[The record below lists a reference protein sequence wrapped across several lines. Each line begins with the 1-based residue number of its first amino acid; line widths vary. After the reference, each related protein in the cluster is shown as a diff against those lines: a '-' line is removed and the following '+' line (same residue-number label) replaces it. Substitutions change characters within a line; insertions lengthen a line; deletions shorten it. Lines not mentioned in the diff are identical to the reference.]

1 MTSVKTSANTSV
13 NTTAEPSRRRFLQGS
28 LLTGAAA
35 LAGPALLSACG
46 SGDIVSALKPA
57 RIRVFGDGL
66 SFLGNPRFTV
76 NDGSARL
83 WVDQLASR
91 YGLALTAADSFAAGN
106 ATAADIASQIAASGT
121 PEANDLFVINAPMAD
136 IFASGAN
143 VATAEAA
150 GRALAVAMRNLI
162 AAGAQYVLF
171 AGVYDLGKSPAAI
184 ALGQQTAF
192 STASLALNDAVKVN
206 STDLGKNLLF
216 VDLAFYVDELV
227 RIPGTY
233 GLTNST
239 APVCTVSPATGCTPA
254 TLVASNY
261 VDYLFADDRRFTPEA
276 HRLFGDYAFDQINR
290 RF

>member
-1 MTSVKTSANTSV
+1 MTSVKT
-13 NTTAEPSRRRFLQGS
+13 TAAAPSRRRFLQGS

-46 SGDIVSALKPA
+46 DGDIVSALQPT

-76 NDGSARL
+76 NDGAARL

-106 ATAADIASQIAASGT
+106 ATASSIASQIAAAGT
-121 PEANDLFVINAPMAD
+121 PGPNDLFVINAPMAD

-150 GRALAVAMRNLI
+150 GKTLAIAVQNLI
-162 AAGAQYVLF
+162 ASGAQYVVL

-184 ALGQQTAF
+184 ALGQQSAL
-192 STASLALNDAVKVN
+192 SAASLALNNAFKVN
-206 STDLGKNLLF
+206 ATDLGKNLLF
-216 VDLAFYVDELV
+216 VDLAFYVNELI
-227 RIPGTY
+227 RLPGSY
-233 GLTNST
+233 GLTNVT
-239 APVCTVSPATGCTPA
+239 AAVCTVSPATACTPT

-261 VDYLFADDRRFTPEA
+261 VDYVFADDRHLTPEA
-276 HRLFGDYAFDQINR
+276 HRLFGDYAFDQANR

>member
-1 MTSVKTSANTSV
+1 MTSVKTSANT
-13 NTTAEPSRRRFLQGS
+13 TAAPSRRRFLKGS

-46 SGDIVSALKPA
+46 SGDIVSALKPS
-57 RIRVFGDGL
+57 RIRVLGDGL
-66 SFLGNPRFTV
+66 SFLGSPRFTV

-91 YGLALTAADSFAAGN
+91 YGLALTATDSFAAGN
-106 ATAADIASQIAASGT
+106 ATAADIAGQVTAAGA
-121 PEANDLFVINAPMAD
+121 PGVNDLFVVNAPMAD

-143 VATAEAA
+143 VNTAEAA
-150 GRALAVAMRNLI
+150 GRALAIAMRSLV
-162 AAGAQYVLF
+162 ASGAQYVLF

-184 ALGQQTAF
+184 ALGQQAAF
-192 STASLALNDAVKVN
+192 SAASLALNNAFKVN
-206 STDLGKNLLF
+206 SSDLGKNLLF
-216 VDLAFYVDELV
+216 VDLAFYVNELV

-239 APVCTVSPATGCTPA
+239 AAVCTVSPATACTTT

-261 VDYLFADDRRFTPEA
+261 VDYLFADDRHLTPES
-276 HRLFGDYAFDQINR
+276 HRLFGDYAFDQISR
-290 RF
+290 RW

>member
-1 MTSVKTSANTSV
+1 MTSVKISANIAAV
-13 NTTAEPSRRRFLQGS
+13 PSRRRFLQGG

-46 SGDIVSALKPA
+46 DGDIVSALKPS

-66 SFLGNPRFTV
+66 GFLGSPRFTV

-91 YGLALTAADSFAAGN
+91 YGLALTAADSFAAGS
-106 ATAADIASQIAASGT
+106 ATASDIAGQIAAAGA
-121 PEANDLFVINAPMAD
+121 PRVNDLFVINAPMAD

-150 GRALAVAMRNLI
+150 GATLAVAMRNLI
-162 AAGAQYVLF
+162 ASGAQYVLF
-171 AGVYDLGKSPAAI
+171 AGVYDLGKSPAAV
-184 ALGQQTAF
+184 ALGQQSAF
-192 STASLALNDAVKVN
+192 SAASLALNNSFKIN

-216 VDLAFYVDELV
+216 VDLGFYVNELI
-227 RIPGTY
+227 RIPATY
-233 GLTNST
+233 GLTNVTS
-239 APVCTVSPATGCTPA
+239 PVCTVSPATACTTS
-254 TLVASNY
+254 TLVASNH
-261 VDYLFADDRRFTPEA
+261 VDYLFADDRHLTPEA

-290 RF
+290 RW

>member
-1 MTSVKTSANTSV
+1 MTSVKTSAP
-13 NTTAEPSRRRFLQGS
+13 TAAPSRRRFLQGS

-46 SGDIVSALKPA
+46 DGDIVSALKPS

-66 SFLGNPRFTV
+66 GFLGSPRFTV

-106 ATAADIASQIAASGT
+106 ATASSIAGQIAAAGA
-121 PEANDLFVINAPMAD
+121 PRANDLFVINAPMAD

-150 GRALAVAMRNLI
+150 GQALAIAMRNLI
-162 AAGAQYVLF
+162 ASGAQYVVL

-184 ALGQQTAF
+184 ALGQQSAF
-192 STASLALNDAVKVN
+192 SAASLALNNAFKVN
-206 STDLGKNLLF
+206 ASDLGKNLLF
-216 VDLAFYVDELV
+216 TDLAFYVNELI
-227 RIPGTY
+227 RLPGSY
-233 GLTNST
+233 GLTNVTS
-239 APVCTVSPATGCTPA
+239 AVCTVSPATACTTA

-261 VDYLFADDRRFTPEA
+261 VDYLFADDRHITSEA

-290 RF
+290 RW

>member
-1 MTSVKTSANTSV
+1 MNSVKTSAH
-13 NTTAEPSRRRFLQGS
+13 TAAAPSRRRFLQGS

-46 SGDIVSALKPA
+46 SGDIVSALKPS
-57 RIRVFGDGL
+57 RIRVLGDGL

-83 WVDQLASR
+83 WVDQIASR
-91 YGLALTAADSFAAGN
+91 YGLALTAADSFAAGG
-106 ATAADIASQIAASGT
+106 ATAASISAQIAAAGAPGS
-121 PEANDLFVINAPMAD
+121 NDLFVVNAPMAD

-150 GRALAVAMRNLI
+150 GKALAGAMRNLI
-162 AAGAQYVLF
+162 ASGAQYVLF

-184 ALGQQTAF
+184 ALGQQAAF
-192 STASLALNDAVKVN
+192 SAASLALNNAFKVN
-206 STDLGKNLLF
+206 ATDLGANLLF
-216 VDLAFYVDELV
+216 ADLAFYVNELV

-233 GLTNST
+233 GLTNVTS
-239 APVCTVSPATGCTPA
+239 PVCSVSPATACTTA

-261 VDYLFADDRRFTPEA
+261 VDYLFADDRHVTPEA
-276 HRLFGDYAFDQINR
+276 HRLFGDYTFDQLNR
-290 RF
+290 RW

>member
-1 MTSVKTSANTSV
+1 MTSMKTSAP
-13 NTTAEPSRRRFLQGS
+13 TAEPSRRRFLQGS

-46 SGDIVSALKPA
+46 SGDIVSALKPT
-57 RIRVFGDGL
+57 RIRVLGDGL
-66 SFLGNPRFTV
+66 SFLGSPRFTV

-91 YGLALTAADSFAAGN
+91 YGQSLTAVDSFAAGN
-106 ATAADIASQIAASGT
+106 ATAADIASQIAAAGA
-121 PEANDLFVINAPMAD
+121 PGANDLFVVNAPMAD

-150 GRALAVAMRNLI
+150 GKTLAIAMRNLV
-162 AAGAQYVLF
+162 ASGAQYVLF
-171 AGVYDLGKSPAAI
+171 TGVYDLGKSPAAI
-184 ALGQQTAF
+184 ALGQQGAF
-192 STASLALNDAVKVN
+192 SAASLALNNAFKVN

-216 VDLAFYVDELV
+216 VDLAFYVNELV
-227 RIPGTY
+227 RIPSTY

-239 APVCTVSPATGCTPA
+239 AAVCTVSPATACTTA

-261 VDYLFADDRRFTPEA
+261 VDYLFADDRRLTPEA
-276 HRLFGDYAFDQINR
+276 HRLFGDYAFDQVQR
-290 RF
+290 RW